1 MIARLY
7 VPGLFTGTS
16 SVIFFLSMSYP
27 SCSFIAAAISF
38 VETEPKLLPP
48 EPVLIETFT
57 DLSFNSSA
65 NALASSSFSCA
76 TFSSCCFWSFNSFRF
91 FAVASLPRFFL
102 KIKFLAY
109 PSLTFTISP
118 FCQVILHLLIKLLPF
133 YISPSSIIL
142 SSCFLIIPFA
152 SSMLVS
158 LSCAPAILICP
169 PPPILSIISCTFTS
183 SMERA
188 LI

>member
-1 MIARLY
+1 
-7 VPGLFTGTS
+7 
-16 SVIFFLSMSYP
+16 MSYP
-27 SCSFIAAAISF
+27 SCSFIAEAISF

-109 PSLTFTISP
+109 P
-118 FCQVILHLLIKLLPF
+118 F

-142 SSCFLIIPFA
+142 SICFLIIPFA